1 MLNSVKGKINYG
13 LVLLGFFVAFF
24 SAGIGIGGG
33 TILVSVLMSG
43 FKFNFKKAASTSLS
57 TIIPIS
63 FIGSIS
69 YFILLSN
76 VPSYGYYFLFIPM
89 SVLGAII
96 GGRYVPKWKGSWL
109 KLAFSFFL
117 MIASLRILKIIDFPS
132 LFYYFL
138 SDISY
143 VNELIVVV
151 IFGLLVG
158 FVAVLLGVGCGLV
171 IVPFSVIFLGFEIHE
186 AIRLSLTTMFFLTF
200 TATMVHKKLKNLDM
214 TAMKSMF
221 VPALIGAVT
230 GAVISSHL
238 PSPILTKVF
247 GVFLILIAFKFI
259 IQEISEFCRH
269 ETKLVK
275 NHK

>member
-1 MLNSVKGKINYG
+1 MPDSNKSKINYG
-13 LVLLGFFVAFF
+13 LVLLGFIVAFF

-33 TILVSVLMSG
+33 TILVSSLMSG
-43 FKFNFKKAASTSLS
+43 FKFNFKKAASISLS

-69 YFILLSN
+69 YFILLAN
-76 VPSYGYYFLFIPM
+76 APLLGYYFLFIPM
-89 SVLGAII
+89 SILGAVI
-96 GGRYVPKWKGSWL
+96 GGRFIPKWKGSWL

-117 MIASLRILKIIDFPS
+117 IIASLRILKIIDFPS
-132 LFYYFL
+132 LFYYFI

-143 VNELIVVV
+143 VNEIIVIVM
-151 IFGLLVG
+151 FGLLVG

-171 IVPFSVIFLGFEIHE
+171 IVPFSVIFLGLEIHE

-200 TATMVHKKLKNLDM
+200 SATMVHKKLKNLDT

-230 GAVISSHL
+230 GAVISSYL
-238 PSPILTKVF
+238 PAPILTKIF
-247 GVFLILIAFKFI
+247 GAFLFLIACKFI
-259 IQEISEFCRH
+259 VQEILEY
-269 ETKLVK
+269 
-275 NHK
+275 HKKVTNLAKINK

>member
-1 MLNSVKGKINYG
+1 MSDSAKSKTNYG
-13 LVLLGFFVAFF
+13 LVLLGFIVAFF

-33 TILVSVLMSG
+33 TILVSSLMSV
-43 FKFNFKKAASTSLS
+43 FKFDFKKAASISLS

-76 VPSYGYYFLFIPM
+76 SPPLGYYFLLIPM
-89 SVLGAII
+89 SVLGAVI
-96 GGRYVPKWKGSWL
+96 GGRFVLRWKGSWL

-117 MIASLRILKIIDFPS
+117 IVASLRILKIIDFPS
-132 LFYYFL
+132 LFYYFI
-138 SDISY
+138 SGISY
-143 VNELIVVV
+143 VNEILIVV

-158 FVAVLLGVGCGLV
+158 FVAVMLGVGCGLV

-200 TATMVHKKLKNLDM
+200 SATLVHKKLKNLNT
-214 TAMKSMF
+214 TALRSMF

-238 PSPILTKVF
+238 PAPIITKVF
-247 GVFLILIAFKFI
+247 GVFLLLIACKFI
-259 IQEISEFCRH
+259 VQEISAYKKQ
-269 ETKLVK
+269 ETKL
-275 NHK
+275 